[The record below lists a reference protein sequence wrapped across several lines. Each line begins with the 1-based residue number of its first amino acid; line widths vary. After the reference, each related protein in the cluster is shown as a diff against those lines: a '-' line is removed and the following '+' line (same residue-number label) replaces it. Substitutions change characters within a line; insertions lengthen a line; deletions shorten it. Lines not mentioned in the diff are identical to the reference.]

1 MSGINTG
8 QPSATRPVPPWI
20 ALWGATARRDLPQD
34 FRDGARNCG
43 APQDE
48 RASPVEGRALLLES
62 GLKGTRPTEGG
73 RRHHGST
80 TSTLVSTGRGR
91 DCMARAARKCS
102 AVSVSACASSGVGS
116 VTATLSAA
124 VRPVHA
130 RRDKLA
136 VLRRQPTRPVQP
148 APSLAHRY
156 PMHGVCRRTG
166 PQCADVRPRGSI
178 TDTVTHVL
186 SESRDSTQLRLQ
198 RRRAWC
204 PSPPRRP
211 QYQCYIGTFRVA
223 AQARCAPDAHHTR

>member
-1 MSGINTG
+1 MSTVNRR
-8 QPSATRPVPPWI
+8 QPSATRPVPPRI

-124 VRPVHA
+124 VRPVHVA
-130 RRDKLA
+130 CA
-136 VLRRQPTRPVQP
+136 AGQTSSASTP
-148 APSLAHRY
+148 AYTA
-156 PMHGVCRRTG
+156 
-166 PQCADVRPRGSI
+166 CAAGSI
-178 TDTVTHVL
+178 TCTPISDARRVPQDRTTV
-186 SESRDSTQLRLQ
+186 
-198 RRRAWC
+198 C
-204 PSPPRRP
+204 
-211 QYQCYIGTFRVA
+211 
-223 AQARCAPDAHHTR
+223 